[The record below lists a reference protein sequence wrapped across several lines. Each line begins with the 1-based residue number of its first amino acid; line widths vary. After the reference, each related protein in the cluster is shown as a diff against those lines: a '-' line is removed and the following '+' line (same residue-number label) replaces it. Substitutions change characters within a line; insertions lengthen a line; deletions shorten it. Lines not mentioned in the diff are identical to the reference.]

1 MFKDPNQRGIVK
13 NEMEKIKQGMSDQAA
28 KQKIDEAM
36 KKADE
41 NLAKKEGPA
50 QPSKDDLR
58 KLAGDLN
65 SKDAGKQQAA
75 QQKLEDLLKD
85 RQSGQ
90 AVKDELK
97 NIAREVPQ
105 AKPGIDNALRQAEQ
119 NLAKKGDG
127 HKIDPKDVQ
136 KLIKDMQSKDLND
149 IEQAEKKLD
158 EIMNDAAKREDLK
171 NQVGEM
177 LKDPQQ
183 SKEVQQALEK
193 LKEHLDKRIAKQNPG
208 KSGDVVDHTG
218 KKPADNEAANPSPG
232 SLPDLKNRFKAGE
245 LTLERFKKNI
255 TNEEFR
261 KELGWTD
268 EQIAAYMKKKEL
280 QLKALNSQIAAA
292 EKGDLP
298 TSRTGKSSLNAGG
311 VERIV
316 VDPKE
321 SSGAS
326 ASGKF
331 IAPPGFSDPYR
342 RFTDEMSGSPRT
354 SEPKR

>member
-1 MFKDPNQRGIVK
+1 
-13 NEMEKIKQGMSDQAA
+13 
-28 KQKIDEAM
+28 
-36 KKADE
+36 
-41 NLAKKEGPA
+41 
-50 QPSKDDLR
+50 
-58 KLAGDLN
+58 
-65 SKDAGKQQAA
+65 
-75 QQKLEDLLKD
+75 
-85 RQSGQ
+85 
-90 AVKDELK
+90 
-97 NIAREVPQ
+97 
-105 AKPGIDNALRQAEQ
+105 
-119 NLAKKGDG
+119 
-127 HKIDPKDVQ
+127 
-136 KLIKDMQSKDLND
+136 
-149 IEQAEKKLD
+149 
-158 EIMNDAAKREDLK
+158 
-171 NQVGEM
+171 
-177 LKDPQQ
+177 
-183 SKEVQQALEK
+183 
-193 LKEHLDKRIAKQNPG
+193 
-208 KSGDVVDHTG
+208 
-218 KKPADNEAANPSPG
+218 
-232 SLPDLKNRFKAGE
+232 LKNRFKAGE

-342 RFTDEMSGSPRT
+342 RFTDEMSGNPRT